1 VSSSFS
7 GTDNSIDI
15 PSLLATSEN
24 NAIEIHANGFLH
36 HWDETPAWQI
46 QIDRIR
52 LSEQSATLLNDIIA
66 DQKTVSF
73 ISNLGTINLTGQ
85 SEGLGHSIDS
95 EIHLQ
100 SDAGDVDADFNMN
113 QQKQFMP
120 LYEQME
126 REIYQVNRNARALA
140 NEVEKKKN
148 PSDRDYEIAASALSN
163 TRVREGEIEAKY
175 FEKFSKILSK
185 KQLFQLKQT
194 ERKFTQEM
202 LSKKRKRQ

>member
-1 VSSSFS
+1 MILALALTTTLTAQNNGRTKFA
-7 GTDNSIDI
+7 TDMYQAKHEMI
-15 PSLLATSEN
+15 
-24 NAIEIHANGFLH
+24 
-36 HWDETPAWQI
+36 I
-46 QIDRIR
+46 Q
-52 LSEQSATLLNDIIA
+52 E
-66 DQKTVSF
+66 V
-73 ISNLGTINLTGQ
+73 GLTQ
-85 SEGLGHSIDS
+85 T
-95 EIHLQ
+95 
-100 SDAGDVDADFNMN
+100 

-148 PSDRDYEIAASALSN
+148 PSDRDYEVAASALSN
-163 TRVREGEIEAKY
+163 TRVQEGDIEAKY

>member
-1 VSSSFS
+1 MKR
-7 GTDNSIDI
+7 
-15 PSLLATSEN
+15 LLT
-24 NAIEIHANGFLH
+24 ILI
-36 HWDETPAWQI
+36 
-46 QIDRIR
+46 
-52 LSEQSATLLNDIIA
+52 ATLVIASAMTAQNKGRSKFATDMYQAKHEMIIEE
-66 DQKTVSF
+66 
-73 ISNLGTINLTGQ
+73 LGLTQ
-85 SEGLGHSIDS
+85 S
-95 EIHLQ
+95 
-100 SDAGDVDADFNMN
+100 

-148 PSDRDYEIAASALSN
+148 PSDRDYEVAASALSN
-163 TRVREGEIEAKY
+163 TRVQEGDIEAKY

-202 LSKKRKRQ
+202 LSKTRKRQ